1 MRCELAALTCFTCLT
16 RATCRLACLTF
27 AALRAGLAA
36 IALGAATAPVLAGG
50 LAVCVPCAS
59 TGAVNTL
66 AARSATANFLNMGY
80 SFSGSRARH
89 ARPGRTIDRLTAD
102 LDATMPRPR

>member
-1 MRCELAALTCFTCLT
+1 MRCELAALTC
-16 RATCRLACLTF
+16 LACLTF

-36 IALGAATAPVLAGG
+36 IALGAAATAPVLTGG

-102 LDATMPRPR
+102 LDATMP

>member
-1 MRCELAALTCFTCLT
+1 MRCELAALTCLT

-27 AALRAGLAA
+27 AALRVGLAA
-36 IALGAATAPVLAGG
+36 VAVGAAATAPVLAGG

-89 ARPGRTIDRLTAD
+89 AKPGRTIDRLTAD
-102 LDATMPRPR
+102 LGATVRRPR